1 MKLLKKPLWMGI
13 KISTLSKKCFNLEP
27 LEGIHQKSFT
37 LLETSLL
44 KDYGNM
50 LVCHPKIGSSYP
62 KSCTW
67 KAQIHY
73 QQISL
78 IRPYWKSNQ
87 SEWSSYL
94 SKNKI
99 FGTKQKNP
107 VKLDWIRKV
116 WYLLL
121 RAFWLLLPKF
131 NFWMGNW
138 ALGMSPPK
146 FEIFLIFPYFLRS

>member
-1 MKLLKKPLWMGI
+1 MSTNPWNLKLLKNDACSI
-13 KISTLSKKCFNLEP
+13 TLNEVTKKTSVNGYKNQHIVQKNVCNLEP

-99 FGTKQKNP
+99 FGTEQKNP

-131 NFWMGNW
+131 NF
-138 ALGMSPPK
+138 
-146 FEIFLIFPYFLRS
+146 